1 VSPRA
6 AGDRPNVLLVM
17 LDQMRWDAIAHHGN
31 GAVRTPAMDA
41 LCRRGTTFSR
51 AYTPSP
57 VCVPSRAA
65 LLTGLLPHRSGVVSN
80 ATPLAEGTDTV
91 AHAMR
96 RAGYDTCAIGKM
108 HFTPVRADHG
118 FDRML
123 LSEEIPDR
131 VEDDDYLQDL
141 VAAGFGH
148 VEEPHGVRHELY
160 YTPQPSQLPEQHHTT
175 AWTGRRTVEFLE
187 QRAARDPAEPFFC
200 FTSFI
205 KPHPPF
211 DPPSPWHRM
220 YDPLDMPD
228 PVRELGELDAL
239 SYQQRI
245 QHRVKWMPPDADL
258 LRLRTM
264 RAYYYA
270 CVSFVDAWLGRISE
284 TLERTGLAENT
295 VVVLTSDHG
304 EYLGDHWSFG
314 KRGFHEVTAGIP
326 LVVAGPGVRAGVC
339 SDALVML
346 PDVTA
351 TLADAAGAE
360 LAVRPDGESL
370 LPLLAGERT
379 THHDWLSGQ
388 LGEGAPAL
396 YMATDDRWKY
406 VYGAADQREWLFDLA
421 DARET
426 VDLSAEPAAAAELQR
441 LRGLLVER
449 LRADGYDDPFD
460 GDRWRRLPARDGEP
474 ELADRDPAG
483 RGRQYAVW
491 PAGRTPD
498 SALAAAYVPAHPP
511 ASRGEYRGA

>member
-1 VSPRA
+1 VTGREGSA
-6 AGDRPNVLLVM
+6 RPNVLLVM
-17 LDQMRWDAIAHHGN
+17 LDQMRWDAIAAHGN
-31 GAVRTPAMDA
+31 PVVRTPAMDE

-80 ATPLAEGTDTV
+80 GTPLAEGTDTV
-91 AHAMR
+91 AHALR
-96 RAGYDTCAIGKM
+96 RAGYATAAIGKM

-118 FDRML
+118 FDRME

-175 AWTGRRTVEFLE
+175 AWTGRRTVAYLE
-187 QRAARDPAEPFFC
+187 ERAERDEPFFC

-228 PVRELGELDAL
+228 PVREPGELEAL
-239 SYQQRI
+239 SFQQRL

-270 CVSFVDAWLGRISE
+270 CVSFVDAWLGEILA

-295 VVVLTSDHG
+295 LVVLTSDHG

-326 LVVAGPGVRAGVC
+326 LVVAGPGVRAGVE

-360 LAVRPDGESL
+360 PVERPDGESL
-370 LPLLAGERT
+370 RPLLAGERA
-379 THHDWLSGQ
+379 THHAWLPGQ
-388 LGEGAPAL
+388 LGSGPTAL
-396 YMATDDRWKY
+396 YMATDTRWKY
-406 VYGAADQREWLFDLA
+406 VHGAADQREWLFDLS
-421 DARET
+421 DPRET
-426 VDLSAEPAAAAELQR
+426 QDLSGDPAAKAELQR
-441 LRGLLVER
+441 LRGLLVDR
-449 LRADGYDDPFD
+449 LRGDGYDEPFD
-460 GDRWRRLPARDGEP
+460 GDGWRHHP
-474 ELADRDPAG
+474 EREGWPPLDDREAGG

-491 PAGRTPD
+491 PAGR
-498 SALAAAYVPAHPP
+498 SHASELAAAYVPAEPP
-511 ASRGEYRGA
+511 ASPGAYRGA